1 MSIKEGAYPGKEM
14 TSRRIP
20 TRVEEF
26 FASFA
31 HQLLLLAILFVCLFM
46 ASVSFMVWDDAVV
59 LSIMLAPLITLLV
72 CLAGCWE
79 PFRRWVGEFVPSLT
93 PEGKRIQELVN
104 RMYSSWRDGSVPAQ
118 VGLVGEAR
126 RTPQQDAALKA
137 AFDAQRGSLRRIS
150 PDDRWLRQELAKVD
164 ARERLANQRIPELI
178 LYFNET
184 EGLLW
189 ARFIVW
195 LPMQPEQVV
204 AAIPD
209 LERAWGVCIGD
220 SESSGGEVWMPIYLR
235 ERAGWER

>member
-126 RTPQQDAALKA
+126 RTPQQDAALKE
-137 AFDAQRGSLRRIS
+137 AFESQRDSSRRFMAGPELRRVLGQI
-150 PDDRWLRQELAKVD
+150 DL
-164 ARERLANQRIPELI
+164 RERLANQIIPVLT
-178 LYFNET
+178 LYYNEET
-184 EGLLW
+184 DRLY
-189 ARFIVW
+189 ARVVVW
-195 LPMQPEQVV
+195 PPVRPEQVV

-209 LERAWGVCIGD
+209 LERAWGMCIGD
-220 SESSGGEVWMPIYLR
+220 SESSGGEVWMPLHLR
-235 ERAGWER
+235 ERAGWAR

>member
-1 MSIKEGAYPGKEM
+1 MSEESVHLGREL
-14 TSRRIP
+14 TLRRIP

-31 HQLLLLAILFVCLFM
+31 HQLLLLAILFVGLFM
-46 ASVSFMVWDDAVV
+46 ASVSFMEWDGAVV
-59 LSIMLAPLITLLV
+59 FSVVLAPVITLLV

-79 PFRRWVGEFVPSLT
+79 PFRQWVGEVVAPLT
-93 PEGKRIQELVN
+93 PEEKRVQELVN

-118 VGLVGEAR
+118 VGLVGEVR
-126 RTPQQDAALKA
+126 RTPQQEAELKA

-164 ARERLANQRIPELI
+164 ARERLAKQCIPELV

-189 ARFIVW
+189 ARFTVW

-220 SESSGGEVWMPIYLR
+220 SESSGGEVLMPIYLR
-235 ERAGWER
+235 ERAGWAR